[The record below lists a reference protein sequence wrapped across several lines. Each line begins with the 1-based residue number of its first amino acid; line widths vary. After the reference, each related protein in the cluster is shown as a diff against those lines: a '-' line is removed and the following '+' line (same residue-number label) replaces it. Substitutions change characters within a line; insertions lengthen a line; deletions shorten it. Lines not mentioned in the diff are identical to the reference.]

1 MEINEHVMEVCGII
15 YHVGRNL
22 NAGHYT
28 CHVRVDDTG
37 CTLTKQS

>member
-15 YHVGRNL
+15 YHIGKNL

-28 CHVRVDDTG
+28 FHM
-37 CTLTKQS
+37 LE